1 MVCDGK
7 DLAQSCAEVTAPPT
21 PQPGMARP
29 SPAPTTVSVSRPG
42 DGAAAVAPW
51 IAMGI
56 GEMFCFDWAGNVLKD
71 TSAKRI
77 ERAGDERGRE
87 ARELSF
93 SRQESFQELRS
104 HFWFPVKRGH
114 RNGILRI
121 YSFVSPV
128 NQRAP

>member
-1 MVCDGK
+1 MVYDGK
-7 DLAQSCAEVTAPPT
+7 DLAPSRVEVTAPP
-21 PQPGMARP
+21 R
-29 SPAPTTVSVSRPG
+29 TVSVSRPG
-42 DGAAAVAPW
+42 DGTAAVAPW
-51 IAMGI
+51 LAMGI
-56 GEMFCFDWAGNVLKD
+56 GEMFCFDWAGNILKD

-104 HFWFPVKRGH
+104 HFWFPVKRGQ

-121 YSFVSPV
+121 YYFVSPV